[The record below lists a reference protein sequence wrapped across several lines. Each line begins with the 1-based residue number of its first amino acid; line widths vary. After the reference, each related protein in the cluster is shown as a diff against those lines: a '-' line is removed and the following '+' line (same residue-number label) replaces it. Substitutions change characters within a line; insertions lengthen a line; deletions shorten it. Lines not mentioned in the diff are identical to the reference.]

1 MHFFAELERRAFKMG
16 GVSFG
21 ANLKLVRMI
30 DHRINRLVICSSM
43 SKSVCDDKDDA

>member
-1 MHFFAELERRAFKMG
+1 MHSFAELERHAFKMG

-30 DHRINRLVICSSM
+30 DGRVNRVVISM
-43 SKSVCDDKDDA
+43 FKSFCDDKDDA